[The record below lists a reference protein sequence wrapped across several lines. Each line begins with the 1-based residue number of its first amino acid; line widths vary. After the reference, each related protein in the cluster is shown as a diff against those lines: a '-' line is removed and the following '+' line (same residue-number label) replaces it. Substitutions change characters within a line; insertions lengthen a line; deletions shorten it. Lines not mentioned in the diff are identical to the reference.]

1 MGRSGSTWSF
11 NVVKLLM
18 REHSETTHAC
28 YTDDVASS
36 FMEAGAL
43 PEHIIV
49 KCHTPDYFG
58 RFLIKHNM
66 CRTVYT
72 FREPLEVLTSALET
86 FGGDFDP
93 HLSGL
98 TSSLEL
104 LQYQVETGG
113 VHSIWYDDIIERSHE
128 RVAALADYLGI
139 ECSRQRCDEIATMM
153 ERENVRRIL
162 SEMAKSGQ
170 QTKTAM
176 RFFNRPDKIASWDS
190 GTLFSDHHIRKAPSA
205 PEDFLTQEQIARA
218 IEAFSGFVDSS
229 GRLLDVVKNIG
240 RLETADPSA
249 EPAKLELARR
259 SANLKPSE
267 IVVAARQAFDGRFGD
282 PSSPKGD
289 NSPDEGAK
297 LDAVLAR
304 LTSTPA
310 ELPVAHEPVMPPPPD
325 LPHIEPQPG
334 AAPFSLRA
342 TIGASPFAKGPDQRL
357 MQAPPSPAPVNAGRQ
372 PTPPV
377 PFAQA
382 PVVLPAIPLKPAP
395 IAQPIITA
403 PLAPPTPAPS
413 PPATVISSTPPNE
426 PPLPPTHAE
435 LAAERVLN
443 RRSRSRM
450 GDTLPSE
457 SGLLNPAVQGAT
469 AGLAELKPRI
479 ARPDRPSI
487 DPLTGEALTP
497 AELAARLVLA
507 RRQQQ
512 ADIPSPRAFSR
523 AKPLARRT
531 AAAKPPKATWADVE
545 QALLHEP
552 APVAEMA
559 ETSPDTPERRGN
571 FVSNA
576 LKVFSRFGLGRGSA
590 RTPRRRPG

>member
-49 KCHTPDYFG
+49 KCHVPDYFG
-58 RFLIKHNM
+58 RFLIKHQM

-72 FREPLEVLTSALET
+72 FREPLESLTSALET
-86 FGGDFDP
+86 FGNEFDTA
-93 HLSGL
+93 LSGL
-98 TSSLEL
+98 TGSLEL

-139 ECSRQRCDEIATMM
+139 NCSRKRCDEIATMM

-162 SEMAKSGQ
+162 SELAKSGQ
-170 QTKTAM
+170 QTKTAI
-176 RFFNRPDKIASWDS
+176 RFANRPDKLANWDS

-205 PEDFLTQEQIARA
+205 PEDFLTEEQIARA
-218 IEAFSGFVDSS
+218 IDAFSGFVDSH

-240 RLETADPSA
+240 RLDAVDTSA
-249 EPAKLELARR
+249 NSAKLELAQR

-282 PSSPKGD
+282 ASKPNGD
-289 NSPDEGAK
+289 ESADEGAK

-304 LTSTPA
+304 LTPSMTEAPA
-310 ELPVAHEPVMPPPPD
+310 VHEPIIPASPP
-325 LPHIEPQPG
+325 LTHIEPEQS

-357 MQAPPSPAPVNAGRQ
+357 IQAPPNPPTLPVDREPSPQ
-372 PTPPV
+372 TPM
-377 PFAQA
+377 AQA
-382 PVVLPAIPLKPAP
+382 PIAVAPKPVALPIM
-395 IAQPIITA
+395 TA
-403 PLAPPTPAPS
+403 PVPQPATPTAPPPSS
-413 PPATVISSTPPNE
+413 PPSAIASAPLGD
-426 PPLPPTHAE
+426 PPLLPTPAE
-435 LAAERVLN
+435 LAAERVLS

-450 GDTLPSE
+450 GGEAASE
-457 SGLLNPAVQGAT
+457 SGEPQPDVKAT
-469 AGLAELKPRI
+469 ATGRSDPKPRI

-487 DPLTGEALTP
+487 DPLTGEALPP

-512 ADIPSPRAFSR
+512 ADIPSPRAFGR
-523 AKPLARRT
+523 ARQLPHRV
-531 AAAKPPKATWADVE
+531 AAATPPKATWADVE

-552 APVAEMA
+552 APVAGAA
-559 ETSPDTPERRGN
+559 ETPPDTPERRGN
-571 FVSNA
+571 VVSNA
-576 LKVFSRFGLGRGSA
+576 LKVLSRFGLGRGSL
-590 RTPRRRPG
+590 RTRRRRPG